1 MTPKR
6 PGYAIVYLTLVMTAI
21 LFLLSK
27 PSLSVLGANVFVT
40 LAQISALLGAVLFSF
55 SFVIAA
61 RTYLVEEAFG
71 GLDRAYRFHH
81 TTGVWSFSLLV
92 VHMASVF
99 IGYGIN
105 GAPIV
110 ALLMHNIAF
119 ILGEIGII
127 TMAAIILTIVYAK
140 IKYQNFVLIQK
151 FLAIPY
157 AFGVYHLLIVT
168 SDVSR
173 FAPLRLF
180 MVAVVSLGALAWI
193 YREFFYR
200 PLAPQAVYVVKEV
213 KNKGANIVEISLTP
227 KKNRLDLK
235 PGQFAYFSLR
245 SKSVSSE
252 PHPFSFSSAPE
263 SDELRFAAKRS
274 GDFTNEL
281 DKVAAGDEAAVFGPY
296 GKFFSELDPD
306 AENVFIAGGIGA
318 TPFLSLVRSKIK
330 LPKTVFFY
338 CANSALDAV
347 FDAELKK
354 ISDAP
359 GSFRYFLHES
369 DRRGHINADIVEKHA
384 NGVKNK
390 KFYLC
395 GPAMMMENI
404 TDGLIRKG
412 VPRGDIHFESFNYRP
427 RHR

>member
-40 LAQISALLGAVLFSF
+40 LAQISALLGVVLFAF
-55 SFVIAA
+55 SFIVAT

-71 GLDRAYRFHH
+71 GVDRAYRFHH
-81 TTGVWSFSLLV
+81 TIGVWSFSLLV
-92 VHMASVF
+92 VHMASVLV
-99 IGYGIN
+99 GYGIN

-110 ALLMHNIAF
+110 ALLTHNSAF
-119 ILGEIGII
+119 ILGEIGLFA
-127 TMAAIILTIVYAK
+127 MAAIILTIVYAK
-140 IKYQNFVLIQK
+140 IRYQNFVLIQK

-157 AFGVYHLLIVT
+157 AFGIYHLLIVT

-173 FAPLRLF
+173 YAPLRIF
-180 MVAVVSLGALAWI
+180 MIAAVSLGALAWI
-193 YREFFYR
+193 NREFLYR
-200 PLAPQAVYVVKEV
+200 RFATQAVYVVKEV
-213 KNKGANIVEISLTP
+213 KDMGANIVGISLAP
-227 KKNRLDLK
+227 KKDRLAFK

-245 SKSVSSE
+245 SKTVSSE

-263 SDELRFAAKRS
+263 SDELRFASKRS

-281 DKVAAGDEAAVFGPY
+281 DKVAIGDEAAVFGPY
-296 GKFFSELDPD
+296 GKFFSGLDPD

-338 CANSALDAV
+338 CTNSALDAV

-354 ISDAP
+354 ISATPD
-359 GSFRYFLHES
+359 SFRYFLHES
-369 DRRGHINADIVEKHA
+369 DRRGHINADVVEKHA
-384 NGVKNK
+384 NGIKEK
-390 KFYLC
+390 QFYLC

-404 TDGLIRKG
+404 SDGLIRKG
-412 VPRGDIHFESFNYRP
+412 VPRRDIHFESFSYRP